1 MIDEAFAPRTQ
12 NANGGDENAVSEIT
26 LSTDQKLT
34 QPGGTNG
41 LFDVFRRKY
50 LLSLIVRKEVGI
62 RYRGSVLGWLWSYV
76 KPLIQFLVFYFAL
89 GVFLNLN
96 DSIEY
101 YPLYLLSGITAVT
114 FFNESFANATRS
126 LVDNAALIK
135 KIYFPRQMFPIAS
148 TMVAAI
154 NTVPQIVV
162 VVVIALFFGW
172 VPTPEGVLALLLGL
186 VIISLLATGLGLL
199 FGAINVTFRDAQ
211 SFVEIIVMISV
222 WASPVM
228 YQWQMVAGK
237 VPDWL
242 FQLYALN
249 PITAAVE
256 LFHLGIWHPL
266 APAGAETLPSLWLHA
281 AIALGVSLV
290 ILIIGELVFRRLEGR
305 FAQDL

>member
-1 MIDEAFAPRTQ
+1 MIGEAFARIRTL
-12 NANGGDENAVSEIT
+12 NGGDENAVSEI
-26 LSTDQKLT
+26 SVPTDQKLT
-34 QPGGTNG
+34 QPGANNG

-50 LLSLIVRKEVGI
+50 LLSLIIRKEVGI

-76 KPLIQFLVFYFAL
+76 KPLIQFLVFFFAL

-114 FFNESFANATRS
+114 FFNESFSNATRS

-154 NTVPQIVV
+154 NTVPQIIVV
-162 VVVIALFFGW
+162 IVIALFYGW
-172 VPTPEGVLALLLGL
+172 TPTVLGIGALLLGL
-186 VIISLLATGLGLL
+186 VIIALLATGLGLL

-211 SFVEIIVMISV
+211 SFVEIIVMVSV

-228 YQWQMVAGK
+228 YQWQMVASK

-249 PITAAVE
+249 PITGAVE
-256 LFHLGIWHPL
+256 LFHYGIWHAL
-266 APAGAETLPSLWLHA
+266 DPANAEPLPSLWLHA
-281 AIALGVSLV
+281 LIALAVSIV
-290 ILIIGELVFRRLEGR
+290 FVIIGEIIFRRLEGR

>member
-1 MIDEAFAPRTQ
+1 MSQTSVPF
-12 NANGGDENAVSEIT
+12 
-26 LSTDQKLT
+26 DQRLV

-41 LFDVFRRKY
+41 LFDVFRRRY

-62 RYRGSVLGWLWSYV
+62 RYRGSLLGWLWSYV

-96 DSIEY
+96 KTVDF
-101 YPLYLLSGITAVT
+101 YPIYLLSGITAVT
-114 FFNESFANATRS
+114 FFNESFQNATRS

-135 KIYFPRQMFPIAS
+135 KIYFPRQMFPVAS
-148 TMVAAI
+148 TFVAAI
-154 NTVPQIVV
+154 NTIPQIIV

-172 VPTPEGVLALLLGL
+172 TPTLISVAALLLGL
-186 VIISLLATGLGLL
+186 VIIALLATGLGML

-228 YQWQMVAGK
+228 YQWQMVASK

-249 PITAAVE
+249 PITVAVE
-256 LFHLGIWHPL
+256 LFHYGIWHAL
-266 APAGAETLPSLWLHA
+266 NPANGETLPSMWVHA
-281 AIALGVSLV
+281 LIAFVVSVLILV
-290 ILIIGELVFRRLEGR
+290 IGEAVFRRLEGR